1 MALLE
6 VVEVAL
12 KTGLIHLLPK
22 FHGLAGEDPHKHLKE
37 FHIVCS
43 TMKPPD
49 VQEDHIFLKAF
60 PHSLE
65 GVAKDWLYYLAPRSI
80 TSWDDLKRVFLEKIF
95 PASRTTAIRKDIS
108 GIRQLSGESLY
119 EYWER
124 FKKLCASCPHHQIS
138 EQLLLQYFYEGLSNM
153 ERSMIDAASGGALG
167 DMTPVEARNLIEKMA
182 SNSQQ
187 FSARNDAIVI
197 RGVHEVA
204 TNPSAS
210 SETKKLEGKLDAL
223 VNLVTQ
229 LALNQKSV
237 PVARLCGLC
246 SSADHHTDLCPS
258 MQQPGAIEQPEA
270 YAANIYN
277 RPPQPQQQNQPQQN
291 NYDLSSNRYNPGWRN
306 HPNLQ
311 SLTNQMG
318 QLATQLN
325 QQQSQNSDK
334 LPSQAVQ
341 NPKNVSAISLRSGKQ
356 CQGPQPVAPSSSA
369 NKPAKLHSIP
379 EKGESSSTG
388 NSDLQK
394 QHIPPLPFPPR
405 AVSNKKMEEAE
416 KEILETFRKV
426 EVNIPLLDA
435 IKQIPRYA
443 KFLKELCTNKRK
455 LKGSER
461 ISMGRNVSALIG
473 KSVPQIP
480 EKCKDPGTF
489 SIPCIIGNSKFDN
502 AMLDLG
508 ASVSVMPLSIFNSL
522 SLGPLQSTDVVIHLA
537 NRSVA
542 YPVGFIEDVL
552 VRVGELIFPV
562 DFYILNMEDGFSQGS
577 VPIILG
583 RPFMK
588 TARTKIDVYAGT
600 LSMEF
605 GDITVHF
612 NILDAMKYPSEDLSV
627 FCAEIIDHVV
637 NYGAHFSNVS
647 VGVYGPVQLVALKNN
662 TEVVK
667 DITNNTLNYK
677 VGLHGEIVKLYNPE
691 NNKGWNTNGLPTYRV
706 FVWYHLPCSFIRED
720 NQNTLV
726 LFEEFEGHPNE
737 VKFVTVTVDKICA
750 NSYEGNMLELSC
762 YEEQVISKIKF
773 ASFAVPEDECGSP
786 NALSIQS
793 KVSQRMLEPTRCRVP
808 QDQNNLA
815 LEIVCESIAKK

>member
-1 MALLE
+1 MERMRKEKEESLGRIHKNSE
-6 VVEVAL
+6 VLCVRIENIEQRRENRSSNSFRGEDEGDFTYESLCIQYPDEDVPHVL

-80 TSWDDLKRVFLEKIF
+80 TSWDDLKRVFLENFF
-95 PASRTTAIRKDIS
+95 PASRTTAIRKDVS

-237 PVARLCGLC
+237 PVARVCGLC

-277 RPPQPQQQNQPQQN
+277 RPPQPQQKNQPQQN

-306 HPNLQ
+306 HPN
-311 SLTNQMG
+311 
-318 QLATQLN
+318 
-325 QQQSQNSDK
+325 
-334 LPSQAVQ
+334 
-341 NPKNVSAISLRSGKQ
+341 
-356 CQGPQPVAPSSSA
+356 
-369 NKPAKLHSIP
+369 
-379 EKGESSSTG
+379 
-388 NSDLQK
+388 
-394 QHIPPLPFPPR
+394 LPFPPR

-461 ISMGRNVSALIG
+461 ISVGRNVSALIC

-627 FCAEIIDHVV
+627 FRAEIIDHVV
-637 NYGAHFSNVS
+637 
-647 VGVYGPVQLVALKNN
+647 
-662 TEVVK
+662 
-667 DITNNTLNYK
+667 
-677 VGLHGEIVKLYNPE
+677 
-691 NNKGWNTNGLPTYRV
+691 
-706 FVWYHLPCSFIRED
+706 
-720 NQNTLV
+720 
-726 LFEEFEGHPNE
+726 
-737 VKFVTVTVDKICA
+737 
-750 NSYEGNMLELSC
+750 
-762 YEEQVISKIKF
+762 
-773 ASFAVPEDECGSP
+773 
-786 NALSIQS
+786 
-793 KVSQRMLEPTRCRVP
+793 
-808 QDQNNLA
+808 
-815 LEIVCESIAKK
+815 

>member
-306 HPNLQ
+306 HPN
-311 SLTNQMG
+311 
-318 QLATQLN
+318 
-325 QQQSQNSDK
+325 
-334 LPSQAVQ
+334 
-341 NPKNVSAISLRSGKQ
+341 
-356 CQGPQPVAPSSSA
+356 
-369 NKPAKLHSIP
+369 
-379 EKGESSSTG
+379 
-388 NSDLQK
+388 
-394 QHIPPLPFPPR
+394 LPFPPR